1 MHPRG
6 ATSAAT
12 ASAPAATVCASS
24 NRLRQQQGYTSSQ
37 LAMRHL
43 FSPPATWTRAALT
56 RPLNAKPTLPTWAQ
70 SLRQG
75 FLSQTAS
82 TLSPRRFMPSRVGF
96 PTTHSERSPTCT
108 RAVQHQPQPRL
119 RQQQPSAPAATVC
132 ASSKA
137 TPAASLPCAICFHL
151 QPPGRAP
158 PSPGHSMPSQ
168 PSRPGHSP
176 YGRVFC
182 LKPRRR
188 SAQEDSC
195 PHAWVSP
202 RPIQNVHLV
211 RALVLA

>member
-96 PTTHSERSPTCT
+96 PTTHSERSPG
-108 RAVQHQPQPRL
+108 
-119 RQQQPSAPAATVC
+119 PS
-132 ASSKA
+132 
-137 TPAASLPCAICFHL
+137 LG
-151 QPPGRAP
+151 PGLALLFRSFA
-158 PSPGHSMPSQ
+158 
-168 PSRPGHSP
+168 
-176 YGRVFC
+176 
-182 LKPRRR
+182 RR
-188 SAQEDSC
+188 SF
-195 PHAWVSP
+195 
-202 RPIQNVHLV
+202 LV
-211 RALVLA
+211 FLSGSSHGDGLVF